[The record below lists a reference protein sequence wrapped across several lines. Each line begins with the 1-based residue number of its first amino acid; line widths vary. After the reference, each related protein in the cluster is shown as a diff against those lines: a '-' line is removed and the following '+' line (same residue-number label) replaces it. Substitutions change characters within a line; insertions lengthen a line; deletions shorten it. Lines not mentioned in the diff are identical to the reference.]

1 MECVIGVDL
10 GGTQLR
16 AILADR
22 TGRVLVEER
31 VLTLA
36 DEGPAAVIERIVA
49 VIAKVR
55 AGLPAGGM
63 LLGVG
68 IGSPGPLDPETG
80 IVVKAPNMPGW
91 IDIPLRRM
99 IAERVGLPVELGN
112 DANAA
117 ALAEWY
123 FGGGV
128 GRRHLVYITI
138 STGIGSGVIMDG
150 RLLLGRKGVGA
161 ELGHM
166 LVDVN
171 TRQSWEELASG
182 TGLGRAAGKAMRERP
197 DSLLH
202 SLAAPDMVTAAHV
215 SRAAAEGD
223 ELARAL
229 MEREAELLGIGF
241 STALHCFS
249 PEIILVGGSVVTEN
263 PQLLEGARRV
273 ARECVIA
280 DVYREVPI
288 ELATLGGQV
297 GTLGAVALVLDTQHT
312 P

>member
-1 MECVIGVDL
+1 MDYIIGVDL

-16 AILADR
+16 AVLADR
-22 TGRVLVEER
+22 TGAIVAEER

-36 DEGPAAVIERIVA
+36 DEGVPAVIERIVQ
-49 VIAKVR
+49 IIQHVR
-55 AGLPAGGM
+55 AALPANGN

-68 IGSPGPLDPETG
+68 IGSPGPLDPATG
-80 IVVKAPNMPGW
+80 VVIKAPNMPGW
-91 IDIPLRRM
+91 NNIPLRS
-99 IAERVGLPVELGN
+99 ILQERLGLPVELGN

-128 GRRHLVYITI
+128 GRRHMVYITV
-138 STGIGSGVIMDG
+138 STGIGSGVIVDG
-150 RLLLGRKGVGA
+150 HLLLGRLGVGG
-161 ELGHM
+161 EMGHIPF
-166 LVDVN
+166 DIR
-171 TRQSWEELASG
+171 TRQTWEQMASG
-182 TGLGRAAGKAMRERP
+182 TGLGRAAAEAMPGHP

-202 SLAAPDMVTAAHV
+202 KLANVESVNAAHV
-215 SRAAAEGD
+215 SKAAAQGD
-223 ELARAL
+223 ALAQQL

-241 STALHCFS
+241 ATILHCFS

-263 PQLLEGARRV
+263 PQLLDGVRRV

-280 DVYREVPI
+280 DVYRDVPI
-288 ELATLGGQV
+288 EVATLGSQV

>member
-1 MECVIGVDL
+1 MDYIIGVDL

-16 AILADR
+16 AVLANRAGEILC
-22 TGRVLVEER
+22 EQR

-36 DEGPAAVIERIVA
+36 DEGPAAVIDRIVG
-49 VIAKVR
+49 IIEYMR
-55 AGLPAGGM
+55 AELPADGT

-80 IVVKAPNMPGW
+80 VVIKAPNMVGW
-91 IDIPLRRM
+91 DNIPLRDLLQDRT
-99 IAERVGLPVELGN
+99 GLSVELGN

-128 GRRHLVYITI
+128 GRRHMVYVTV
-138 STGIGSGVIMDG
+138 STGIGSGVIVDG
-150 RLLLGRKGVGA
+150 HLLLGRRGVGG

-166 LVDVN
+166 LFDPT
-171 TRQSWEELASG
+171 TRQTWEQMASG
-182 TGLGRAAGKAMRERP
+182 TGLGRAAAQAMLANPE
-197 DSLLH
+197 SLLH
-202 SLAAPDMVTAAHV
+202 TLATAETVTAAHV
-215 SRAAAEGD
+215 SNAAAQGD
-223 ELARAL
+223 ALAMRL
-229 MEREAELLGIGF
+229 MEHEAELLGIGF
-241 STALHCFS
+241 ATLLHCFS
-249 PEIILVGGSVVTEN
+249 PEIVLVGGSVITEN
-263 PQLLEGARRV
+263 PQLLDGVRRV

-288 ELATLGGQV
+288 ELATLGSQV
-297 GTLGAVALVLDTQHT
+297 GTLGAVALVLDTRNT